1 MAQTGHDAASGWAGN
16 IFILHVQKLQIPLAK
31 EQKDRQTDED
41 AAQHKAGCCHFGE
54 SPSQHKGEDT
64 ILLCSSKGRWQPCC
78 NCWSRGSRLQQLQPA
93 REQHR
98 REKGA
103 QSNSVRISHCGVG
116 GKKSSCPFPSGAAAL
131 ENEERRLEAQP
142 GPTVTP
148 WGQLW
153 QGQGQPWVLSP
164 AQGPKGMGTLGD
176 LLWSQPWAGTKG

>member
-1 MAQTGHDAASGWAGN
+1 VLIQRQVAA
-16 IFILHVQKLQIPLAK
+16 LLQLL
-31 EQKDRQTDED
+31 EQREQAP
-41 AAQHKAGCCHFGE
+41 AAATSE
-54 SPSQHKGEDT
+54 
-64 ILLCSSKGRWQPCC
+64 
-78 NCWSRGSRLQQLQPA
+78 

-103 QSNSVRISHCGVG
+103 QSNSVRISHYGVG
-116 GKKSSCPFPSGAAAL
+116 GEKSSCPFPSGAAAL